1 MASPLLPFRH
11 PRPVRWIHWL
21 SVVLVAIAYLTAES
35 AEDLGEAGSGGQWHI
50 LAGLALLLLFVPRVL
65 ARLAS
70 PRAPVPASAF
80 AAWSARLVHL
90 ALLLFV
96 VVQPLLGVLMVWA
109 EGESVPVPFTPWQLT
124 PLVVL
129 GEARGEALEEL
140 HETVGNVF
148 YAVIAVHALAALWH
162 QFVRRDGVLRRMW

>member
-1 MASPLLPFRH
+1 MAEAPQFRY
-11 PRPVRWIHWL
+11 PGSMRWIHWL

-35 AEDLGEAGSGGQWHI
+35 AETPGQGAGQWHV
-50 LAGLALLLLFVPRVL
+50 LAGLALLLLFVPRLL
-65 ARLAS
+65 ARLSAH
-70 PRAPVPASAF
+70 RAPAPSSPM

-90 ALLLFV
+90 ALLLFL

-109 EGESVPVPFTPWQLT
+109 EGEALPVPFTAWAIP
-124 PLVVL
+124 PLV
-129 GEARGEALEEL
+129 ALDAAWAESLEDL

-148 YAVIAVHALAALWH
+148 YGVIALHATAAMWH

>member
-1 MASPLLPFRH
+1 MATSFRY
-11 PRPVRWIHWL
+11 PGPVRWIHWL

-35 AEDLGEAGSGGQWHI
+35 AEDLEDGGGQWHV
-50 LAGLALLLLFVPRVL
+50 LAGLVLLLMFLPRLL
-65 ARLAS
+65 ARLTAN
-70 PRAPVPASAF
+70 RAPAPASALET
-80 AAWSARLVHL
+80 WSARLVHL

-109 EGESVPVPFTPWQLT
+109 EGQALPVPFTAWQLP

-129 GEARGEALEEL
+129 GQAWAETLEEL

-148 YAVIAVHALAALWH
+148 YAVIALHALAALWH